1 MGKKEG
7 SMIQTLYY
15 IFLTFAIST
24 GIFMILSAFKI
35 RTLNNE
41 LKELRQLLNH
51 IAKKPGRHRKKVIT
65 NKN

>member
-1 MGKKEG
+1 MGNKEG

-65 NKN
+65 NKK